1 MSKINA
7 KHIMMY
13 MLIVVVFVAV
23 LGSLISLF
31 VNNGNADK
39 SINSY
44 KDCVDAGYPILE
56 SYPEQCST
64 PDGKRFTNPDA
75 KIILPNE

>member
-1 MSKINA
+1 MSKMNA

-13 MLIVVVFVAV
+13 MLIIVVFVVV

-44 KDCVDAGYPILE
+44 QDCVDAGYPIME
-56 SYPEQCST
+56 SYPERCST
-64 PDGKRFTNPDA
+64 PDGKSFTNPDA
-75 KIILPNE
+75 KVILPS